1 MNCAEILEKLE
12 SRANPAAVQGMARF
26 GIRARKVYGWPTP
39 ALRQLARQIG
49 KNHLLAQQLW
59 ASGVHD
65 ARVLATLV
73 AEADRL
79 SEPQMERWVKGFDSW
94 AVCDSACFNLFRYT
108 RFAYRKCVEWSTRKE
123 EYVKRAGFALMAGL
137 AISDKDATDDRFLA
151 FLPLIK
157 KQSRDERNFVK
168 KAVNWALRQIG
179 KRNQRLNRA
188 AIKTA
193 REIRD
198 LAAGGARWVASDAFR
213 ELESRPVQKRLR
225 A

>member
-1 MNCAEILEKLE
+1 MSCTEILKKLK
-12 SRANPAAVQGMARF
+12 SQADPAAVQGMARF

-39 ALRQLARQIG
+39 ALRKLARQIG
-49 KNHLLAQQLW
+49 KNHALAQQLW
-59 ASGVHD
+59 SSGVHD

-79 SEPQMERWVKGFDSW
+79 SEHQMERWAKDFDSW
-94 AVCDSACFNLFRYT
+94 AVCDAACFNVFRYT
-108 RFAYRKCVEWSTRKE
+108 RFAHRKCAEWSGRKE

-137 AISDKDATDDRFLA
+137 AISDKDADDNQFIA

-157 KQSRDERNFVK
+157 KESMDERNFVK

-179 KRNQRLNRA
+179 KRNWRLNRV

-198 LAAGGARWVASDAFR
+198 LAAGGASWVASDALR
-213 ELESRPVQKRLR
+213 ELESGPVRKRLR